1 MFHVKHPYG
10 HSGNMYDK
18 ELIFHVKNPIYNS
31 KSKL

>member
-18 ELIFHVKNPIYNS
+18 ELMFHVKKPDIQFQ
-31 KSKL
+31 K